1 MDCKKRKRWSITFPV
16 KSNQIVT
23 DIFKQLPYK
32 DEYQV
37 QLRDDS
43 GKMLHIKNKKHLE
56 RLAKQLLLQVS
67 KENLKLLLTWISWE
81 GIRRPNLAG
90 SWHMDW
96 MNTLHHDPDV
106 YEILVFQ

>member
-1 MDCKKRKRWSITFPV
+1 M
-16 KSNQIVT
+16 
-23 DIFKQLPYK
+23 
-32 DEYQV
+32 
-37 QLRDDS
+37 QLRDDI

-81 GIRRPNLAG
+81 GIRRPNLTG

-106 YEILVFQ
+106 YEILVFLLGTRKFWCDINSSKFLVTGCLS